1 MDQDSPKTDPPKAAS
16 ETEGEKPSDD
26 TAKAEDQHPKVPH
39 HWKLDGITLAVM
51 LGLSLIGLA
60 VTQGAP
66 NGAWECWL
74 LIVLAYAGISIWRAI
89 NNKRAEG
96 STWSKIKK
104 PLLHWASLLVTFK
117 VLVMLE
123 QTNLMSRDA
132 ASDCSLLVLALASFL
147 AGVHFDRLYL
157 FVGVFLL
164 VMTVTIAAAENG
176 ALLIMF
182 GIGALAV
189 GFFYWRTMEKS
200 R

>member
-1 MDQDSPKTDPPKAAS
+1 MNQDSPKADAQDTVG
-16 ETEGEKPSDD
+16 ETESDKTTKD
-26 TAKAEDQHPKVPH
+26 TAKGEGQHAKAPR
-39 HWKLDGITLAVM
+39 HWKIDGITLAVM

-89 NNKRAEG
+89 NNKKSEG

-164 VMTVTIAAAENG
+164 IMTVTIAAAENG

>member
-1 MDQDSPKTDPPKAAS
+1 MDQDSPKTDAP
-16 ETEGEKPSDD
+16 ETVSDADGKKPAND
-26 TAKAEDQHPKVPH
+26 TAKAEDQHAKAPH
-39 HWKLDGITLAVM
+39 HWKIDGITLAVM

-74 LIVLAYAGISIWRAI
+74 LIVLAYAGISIWRAV
-89 NNKRAEG
+89 NNKRTEG

-132 ASDCSLLVLALASFL
+132 AADCSLLVLALASFL
-147 AGVHFDRLYL
+147 AGVHFDRLFL

-164 VMTVTIAAAENG
+164 IMTVTIAAAENG

-182 GIGALAV
+182 CIGAIAV
-189 GFFYWRTMEKS
+189 GFFYWRTMERK
-200 R
+200 